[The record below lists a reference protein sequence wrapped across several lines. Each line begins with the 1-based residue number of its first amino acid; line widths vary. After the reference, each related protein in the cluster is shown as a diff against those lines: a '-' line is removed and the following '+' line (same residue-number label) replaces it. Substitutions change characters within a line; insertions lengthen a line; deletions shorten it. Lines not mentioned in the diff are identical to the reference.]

1 MATTTVKFTRYPPGI
16 YEILYSPVGPVQS
29 DLHRRGLIWL
39 AAARM
44 RCPVGKT
51 GKLRNGLSVD
61 VGADGITGRSDQPY
75 AEWVVKGTKPHTIV
89 PRRAKVLA
97 FEGSGGEMI
106 FTRRAQHPGTAP
118 NNFAH
123 DALVIAMRG

>member
-1 MATTTVKFTRYPPGI
+1 MATTVRFVRHPPGI
-16 YEILYSPVGPVQS
+16 YEVLYSPAGPVQR
-29 DLHRRGLIWL
+29 DLFRRGQVWL

-51 GKLRNGLSVD
+51 QKLRNGLTVD

-75 AEWVVKGTKPHTIV
+75 AEFVVKGTRPHTIV
-89 PRRAKVLA
+89 PRRARVLA
-97 FEGSGGEMI
+97 FEGSGGETV
-106 FTRRAQHPGTAP
+106 FTKRVQHPGTAP

>member
-1 MATTTVKFTRYPPGI
+1 MATTVKFVRHPPGI
-16 YEILYSPVGPVQS
+16 FELVHSPAGPVQR
-29 DLHRRGLIWL
+29 DVYRRGQVWL

-51 GKLRNGLSVD
+51 KKLRDGLTVD
-61 VGADGITGRSDQPY
+61 VGPAGITGRSNQPY
-75 AEWVVKGTKPHTIV
+75 AEYVIKGTRPHDIV

-97 FEGSGGEMI
+97 FEGSDGGTV
-106 FTRRAQHPGTAP
+106 FAKRVRHPGTPP

>member
-1 MATTTVKFTRYPPGI
+1 MATTTKFVRYPPGI
-16 YEILYSPVGPVQS
+16 YEILYSPAGPVQV
-29 DLHRRGLIWL
+29 DLVRRGQVWL

-51 GKLRNGLSVD
+51 KRLRNGLTVD
-61 VGADGITGRSDQPY
+61 VGPGGITGRSDQPY
-75 AEWVVKGTKPHTIV
+75 AEYVIKGTRPHEIV

-97 FEGSGGEMI
+97 FEGSGGEMV
-106 FTRRAQHPGTAP
+106 FTKRARHPGTPP